1 MARGDG
7 FRYKSKDIASIL
19 MSDMGGS
26 MDFNDSS
33 HLGSSYLVS
42 RSYNL
47 TDE

>member
-33 HLGSSYLVS
+33 HYGEFIFGIKKL
-42 RSYNL
+42 
-47 TDE
+47 